1 MFISGNIAIT
11 FIFVLLGSVMVVTL
25 FCAYSRLE
33 NLLALLEDKGL
44 SLSRKTLCF
53 QVICLVCVA
62 ALSLVTF
69 VTKIIYTE
77 ECLDPLDAY
86 STAGLVSRSA
96 NLAGMMFW
104 RAITVTMCI
113 FLMRNALNLSQV
125 EI

>member
-1 MFISGNIAIT
+1 MIKWKQFIIKLVD
-11 FIFVLLGSVMVVTL
+11 IF
-25 FCAYSRLE
+25 C
-33 NLLALLEDKGL
+33 
-44 SLSRKTLCF
+44 
-53 QVICLVCVA
+53 IA